1 VFTGYW
7 GRPEASA
14 AAFTPDGW
22 FRTGDIGEH
31 DPDGYLRLVGRAREL
46 IITGGLNVYPREVED
61 VLLEHPA
68 VGEVAVAGLP
78 DAEWGEVV
86 AAWVVPSSTGAPPS
100 ADELA
105 GFAAERLARFKCPRR
120 VVFVDAL
127 PRNALGKV
135 LRHELQG

>member
-1 VFTGYW
+1 
-7 GRPEASA
+7 
-14 AAFTPDGW
+14 
-22 FRTGDIGEH
+22 
-31 DPDGYLRLVGRAREL
+31 
-46 IITGGLNVYPREVED
+46 
-61 VLLEHPA
+61 
-68 VGEVAVAGLP
+68 VAVAGLP